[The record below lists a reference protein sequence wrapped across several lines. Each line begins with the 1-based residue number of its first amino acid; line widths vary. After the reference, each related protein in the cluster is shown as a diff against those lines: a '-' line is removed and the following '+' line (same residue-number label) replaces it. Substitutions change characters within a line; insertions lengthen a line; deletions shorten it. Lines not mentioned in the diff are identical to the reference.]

1 MIYSNFTGNDYSI
14 SSDNTSNQCYYTTT
28 SSSYPDYAQM
38 AAHIG
43 EYITYLRRNNDL
55 ISTDDLVVKQDL
67 ADEEFLWKQL
77 FTAVCQNNPDKMP
90 DYMTVFKIM
99 NENYKETVIAIELA
113 KKKEV

>member
-14 SSDNTSNQCYYTTT
+14 SSDNTSNEYYYTTS

-38 AAHIG
+38 ATRLG
-43 EYITYLRRNNDL
+43 EYITYLRRNDSL

-67 ADEEFLWKQL
+67 VDEEFLWKQL
-77 FTAVCQNNPDKMP
+77 FTVICQNNTEKMP
-90 DYMTVFKIM
+90 EYMTIFKIM

-113 KKKEV
+113 EKKEG

>member
-14 SSDNTSNQCYYTTT
+14 SSDNTSNQYYYTTT
-28 SSSYPDYAQM
+28 SSSYPDYAQL

-67 ADEEFLWKQL
+67 ADEEFL
-77 FTAVCQNNPDKMP
+77 
-90 DYMTVFKIM
+90 
-99 NENYKETVIAIELA
+99 
-113 KKKEV
+113 